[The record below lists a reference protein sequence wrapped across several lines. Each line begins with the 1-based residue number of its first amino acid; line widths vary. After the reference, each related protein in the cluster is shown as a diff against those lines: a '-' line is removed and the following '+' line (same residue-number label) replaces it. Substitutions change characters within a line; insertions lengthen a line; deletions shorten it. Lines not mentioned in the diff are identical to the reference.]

1 MVGRIL
7 RERGR
12 IGELAAEIYSSQPGR
27 AEKLKDV
34 MLGLG
39 GLKRPVQVER
49 LWYHNGRPV
58 FKFFGIDSI
67 SDAQSWRGA
76 DLLAPESERAR
87 LEPGEYSHADLIGC
101 EVRASLGEQP
111 LGIVRGIEDYGSQ
124 ILLRVEKSAGGEMLI
139 PFVKAICREIDV
151 ARKIIRVEL
160 PEGLSGA
167 VREARFVT
175 FHVLTIFPEFF
186 RGPFEHGV
194 IERAQKAGLIQIRVH
209 DLRTWTADRH
219 RTVDD
224 RPFGGGEGMVLK
236 PGPIFEAVESIW
248 PDRTEGEQGRKVVLL
263 SAQGRKFDQSVAREF
278 AGLSE
283 LLLICGRYEGVD
295 ERVAE
300 HLADEELSVGD
311 FVLSGG
317 ELAAAMVIDVVA
329 RLKEGVLGNRDSAV
343 YESFGEDG
351 LLDCPQYTRPAEF
364 RGWKAPEVLLGG
376 NHEEIRQWRR
386 KAAREKT
393 ARHRPDL
400 LRM

>member
-1 MVGRIL
+1 M
-7 RERGR
+7 
-12 IGELAAEIYSSQPGR
+12 
-27 AEKLKDV
+27 
-34 MLGLG
+34 
-39 GLKRPVQVER
+39 
-49 LWYHNGRPV
+49 
-58 FKFFGIDSI
+58 
-67 SDAQSWRGA
+67 
-76 DLLAPESERAR
+76 
-87 LEPGEYSHADLIGC
+87 
-101 EVRASLGEQP
+101 
-111 LGIVRGIEDYGSQ
+111 
-124 ILLRVEKSAGGEMLI
+124 
-139 PFVKAICREIDV
+139 
-151 ARKIIRVEL
+151 
-160 PEGLSGA
+160 
-167 VREARFVT
+167 T
-175 FHVLTIFPEFF
+175 FHVVTIFPEFF
-186 RGPFEHGV
+186 RGPFQHGV
-194 IERAQKAGLIQIRVH
+194 IERAQRAGLIQIKVH

-248 PDRTEGEQGRKVVLL
+248 PDRGEGNRKVVLL
-263 SAQGRKFDQSVAREF
+263 SAQGRKFDQPVAREF

-317 ELAAAMVIDVVA
+317 ELAASMVIDVVA
-329 RLKEGVLGNRDSAV
+329 RLKEGVLGNSDSAV

-376 NHEEIRQWRR
+376 NHEEIRQWRL

-393 ARHRPDL
+393 ARQRPDL